1 MGLIIKMLWFGVRMD
16 KETNK
21 AEDSPETEPS
31 VHVNFTGEK
40 CRTTN
45 QHREGLFF
53 SLWWWDYGLVIWK
66 EVCGFFLSFLFWLHC
81 MACISYYHKFPN
93 QGLKT
98 HPDEIG
104 HVQGGMTVDKTHP
117 LWKHIVLIHWTFRE
131 FPENKDFDFLSHT
144 TFPSI
149 LD

>member
-53 SLWWWDYGLVIWK
+53 SLW
-66 EVCGFFLSFLFWLHC
+66 
-81 MACISYYHKFPN
+81 
-93 QGLKT
+93 
-98 HPDEIG
+98 
-104 HVQGGMTVDKTHP
+104 
-117 LWKHIVLIHWTFRE
+117 
-131 FPENKDFDFLSHT
+131 
-144 TFPSI
+144 
-149 LD
+149 